1 MPTHTHNDTNTN
13 IQSLRLVPHF
23 KIIILC
29 SWWNLSWERRMNETS
44 NSIIYKFVSNKD
56 KRNVKIGILFPT
68 LLEKK
73 KGREPC

>member
-1 MPTHTHNDTNTN
+1 
-13 IQSLRLVPHF
+13 
-23 KIIILC
+23 
-29 SWWNLSWERRMNETS
+29 MNETS
-44 NSIIYKFVSNKD
+44 NLIIYKFVSNKD